1 MNYNILSF
9 EDLLELCKQKYLE
22 QGVES
27 LTYGNI
33 SKDKNLY
40 FSLYKFGVTQK
51 SLIDKLELR
60 NEYDL
65 YRNLQKKS
73 AG

>member
-1 MNYNILSF
+1 MAIY
-9 EDLLELCKQKYLE
+9 Q
-22 QGVES
+22 
-27 LTYGNI
+27 
-33 SKDKNLY
+33 KNLY

-60 NEYDL
+60 NEYEL

-73 AG
+73 AD